1 MSLLELLAQR
11 AELEKRIN
19 ALQGESRTEAIAKIR
34 TLMAENGLTMADIGG
49 GGGRKKAGAAEGSAP
64 AGERAPVAAKYRNAA
79 TGETWAGRGKRPRW
93 LQAALAGG
101 ATLESFAV

>member
-1 MSLLELLAQR
+1 MTLLELLAQR

-19 ALQGESRTEAIAKIR
+19 ALQGESRADAISKIR
-34 TLMAENGLTMADIGG
+34 VLMTENGLTMADIGG
-49 GGGRKKAGAAEGSAP
+49 SGRKKDVAQSSAP
-64 AGERAPVAAKYRNAA
+64 AGDLASVAAKYRNAA

-101 ATLESFAV
+101 ATLESFLA